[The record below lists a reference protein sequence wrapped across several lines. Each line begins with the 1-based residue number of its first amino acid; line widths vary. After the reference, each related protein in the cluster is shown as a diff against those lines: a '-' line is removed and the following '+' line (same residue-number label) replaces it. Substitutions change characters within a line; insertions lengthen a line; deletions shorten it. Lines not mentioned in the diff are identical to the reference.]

1 MVKTAVKDL
10 AKNTVPPAVIVGG
23 VRVLQWLV
31 QICGGEIPE
40 DVAMYIIGG
49 GYIGITS
56 LIDLIKKRKKK

>member
-1 MVKTAVKDL
+1 MVKTTVKDL
-10 AKNTVPPAVIVGG
+10 AKNSVPPAALLGG

-31 QICGGEIPE
+31 QICGGEVPD

-49 GYIGITS
+49 TYIGITS